1 MTDLGLIHN
10 ANLIALSILLMDWI
24 RFIDIMGLVLGLLY
38 LWLEYHANIWLWA
51 VSIIMPIVHG
61 YLYFE
66 KGLYADFGMEFYY
79 VAIAVYGYWCW
90 RWGKNERD
98 KKGLSITH
106 YKRNHIIASTITWL
120 VLWGGIY
127 WILISYTDS
136 RLPIL
141 DSFTTSLSAVAMWA
155 LARKYIEQWLLWF
168 VVDAVC
174 CGLYIYKGIPF
185 TAGLY
190 GFYTV
195 IAVLGYRKW
204 LKLMQNA

>member
-1 MTDLGLIHN
+1 
-10 ANLIALSILLMDWI
+10 MDWI

-51 VSIIMPIVHG
+51 VSVIMPIVHG

-90 RWGKNERD
+90 RHGKKDENGSRE
-98 KKGLSITH
+98 LPITR
-106 YKRNHIIASTITWL
+106 YKYCHAIMSAATWL
-120 VLWGGIY
+120 VLWGLIY
-127 WILISYTDS
+127 WILITYTDS
-136 RLPIL
+136 KVPIL

-155 LARKYIEQWLLWF
+155 LARKYIEQWLLWL

-185 TAGLY
+185 TACLY
-190 GFYTV
+190 GFYSV

-204 LKLMQNA
+204 LKMMQNTTMLD

>member
-1 MTDLGLIHN
+1 
-10 ANLIALSILLMDWI
+10 MDWI

-51 VSIIMPIVHG
+51 VSVIMPIVHG

-79 VAIAVYGYWCW
+79 VAIAIYGYWCW
-90 RWGKNERD
+90 RYGKKND
-98 KKGLSITH
+98 KGEKDLPITH
-106 YKRNHIIASTITWL
+106 YTRKHIVTSTVTWI
-120 VLWGGIY
+120 VLWAGIY
-127 WILISYTDS
+127 WVLISFTDS
-136 RLPIL
+136 RVPIL
-141 DSFTTSLSAVAMWA
+141 DSLTTSLSAVAMWA
-155 LARKYIEQWLLWF
+155 LAKKYVEQWLLWL

-195 IAVLGYRKW
+195 IAVLGYYKW
-204 LKLMQNA
+204 LRLMHNAESTQHA